1 MSLLVVVRHNHREP
15 KFRCLACNEWV
26 GYEGEERAYE
36 AHVVACANRH
46 DAELRAQ
53 SMREIAPKVWD
64 PNVSGDV
71 EFERWVRQYRV
82 PLLEG
87 RMKM

>member
-1 MSLLVVVRHNHREP
+1 
-15 KFRCLACNEWV
+15 
-26 GYEGEERAYE
+26 
-36 AHVVACANRH
+36 
-46 DAELRAQ
+46 
-53 SMREIAPKVWD
+53 MREIAPKVWD